1 MASPMTDVWIAHP
14 YQQISKIVSRNK
26 NDEKYKT
33 LKSLIIHIARP
44 SEFQTHVFASLLK
57 YVNN

>member
-1 MASPMTDVWIAHP
+1 MTDVWIAHP
-14 YQQISKIVSRNK
+14 YQQISKTVFRNK

-44 SEFQTHVFASLLK
+44 SELQTHVFASLLK